1 MIINALLIA
10 IREIRRNLM
19 RSFLTVIGI
28 VIGVAAV
35 VTMVTLGRG
44 ATETVKQQISK
55 MGNNLLILRPGQ
67 GWGWGGSPLF
77 SLDDVDAVRD
87 QVPGIASVAPFISNN
102 ATVVYQDESRTYDVQ
117 GTTENY
123 FNIANW
129 KLSLGR
135 FFTDAELAES
145 APVCV
150 IGETIRKQ
158 LFGEGVDPV
167 GSKIRVKNMTLE
179 VIGVTAVKGQGG
191 FGDDMDDN
199 MMTPY
204 TTIIHRLSGRQ
215 GGKAFNQVMISGQ
228 QGYPTA
234 HIVADVAA
242 LMRERRKITANEEDD
257 FNVFD
262 SQQLA
267 EVIAVVADTHAAHI
281 ENRAFAGRSGESNI
295 FCASV
300 LTDNRDRTRDHIIAL
315 TNRTHEIDITERAW
329 NFSGSRGGRMFFR
342 NFARRCACRRAS
354 VGEKRFALHRQSVRR
369 GLSKPERRHV
379 IAVTRLFSRVFDR
392 EFNEALSFCVRSL
405 RMRRRALHQSN
416 RCENFAHTRG
426 VVRRQQNCFETALK
440 RCTHR
445 FSIRAICDQYGV
457 DRRIDATEGRGY
469 RRKIE
474 AFRMRVHKDGAHRIN
489 RNVGRSKRKC
499 GVEVRRNFNANVC
512 NVTQELRDVQLQSA
526 FHDED
531 ARRVRCTTL
540 CVTARGNWSA

>member
-67 GWGWGGSPLF
+67 GWGWGGAPLF

-102 ATVVYQDESRTYDVQ
+102 ATVVYQEESRTYDVQ

-267 EVIAVVADTHAAHI
+267 EVISSSTKVMTSLLGAVAGVSLLVGGIGIMNIMLVSVTERTREIGIRLAIGARAREVLLQFLVEAVTLSCIGGVTGIALAYGLCDTLAGVVGAPFLFDPKI
-281 ENRAFAGRSGESNI
+281 NIIAFAFSAAIGII
-295 FCASV
+295 FG
-300 LTDNRDRTRDHIIAL
+300 
-315 TNRTHEIDITERAW
+315 
-329 NFSGSRGGRMFFR
+329 FMP
-342 NFARRCACRRAS
+342 ARRAAS
-354 VGEKRFALHRQSVRR
+354 LD
-369 GLSKPERRHV
+369 P
-379 IAVTRLFSRVFDR
+379 
-392 EFNEALSFCVRSL
+392 
-405 RMRRRALHQSN
+405 
-416 RCENFAHTRG
+416 
-426 VVRRQQNCFETALK
+426 
-440 RCTHR
+440 
-445 FSIRAICDQYGV
+445 
-457 DRRIDATEGRGY
+457 IDA
-469 RRKIE
+469 
-474 AFRMRVHKDGAHRIN
+474 
-489 RNVGRSKRKC
+489 
-499 GVEVRRNFNANVC
+499 
-512 NVTQELRDVQLQSA
+512 LR
-526 FHDED
+526 HE
-531 ARRVRCTTL
+531 
-540 CVTARGNWSA
+540 